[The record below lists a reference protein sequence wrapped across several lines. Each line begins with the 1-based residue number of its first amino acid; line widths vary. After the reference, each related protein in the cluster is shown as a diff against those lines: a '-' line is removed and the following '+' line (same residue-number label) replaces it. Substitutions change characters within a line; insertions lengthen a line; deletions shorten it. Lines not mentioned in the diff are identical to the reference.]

1 MGRKSSHRMG
11 SGKHHEPPSA
21 ARTQPETRQFPPDV
35 PHAHAG
41 LHGTAV
47 CERCHAIW
55 HKKRWHLAEAEYATL
70 LGESATTRTICP
82 GCVAVERQEYD
93 GEVRLRSPLIER
105 DQTAILGLVRHTEAL
120 LREHNPLARIASIE
134 HEPGELHILTI
145 SPFLAE
151 RIGKEL
157 RKAYDGHLL
166 IEHAERERFVRVF
179 WTRDNVAE

>member
-1 MGRKSSHRMG
+1 
-11 SGKHHEPPSA
+11 
-21 ARTQPETRQFPPDV
+21 V

-41 LHGTAV
+41 LRGTTL

-55 HKKRWHLAEAEYATL
+55 RKKRWHLDEAEYAALADDPTASRTL
-70 LGESATTRTICP
+70 CP

-93 GEVRLRSPLIER
+93 GEVWLRSPLLER
-105 DQTAILGLVRHTEAL
+105 DRDAILGLVRHTEAL
-120 LREHNPLARIASIE
+120 LREHNPLARIALLE
-134 HEPGELHILTI
+134 HSEGELRVLTI

-157 RKAYDGHLL
+157 KKAYDGDLL

-179 WTRDNVAE
+179 WTREDGAR